1 MKKELILN
9 HLINLY
15 LKENLPISSGE
26 LKKKCELPFSPS
38 TIRNYF
44 QKLDGEGL
52 ILKVHISSGSIPSKE
67 AIQRYW
73 YENLNFNNISLNRDS
88 FFETSKKYDV
98 FISFREK
105 KNLLLRDVINV
116 GNRFII
122 IDFQE
127 DEIILRYETEIFHLF
142 KEFIGYSLNDIKKM
156 LKMLKLD
163 YILKKI
169 VIINYQNF
177 NKEFLYKNYKEF
189 SIDKLITDEIFQQF
203 EKGLSFNNNFLA
215 YNIDAKIDKKEGE
228 FIMIGSLYNDYLSL
242 FEEIS
247 A

>member
-116 GNRFII
+116 ENRFII

-127 DEIILRYETEIFHLF
+127 NEIILRYKTEIFHLF

-163 YILKKI
+163 SVLKKI
-169 VIINYQNF
+169 VVTDYQNY

-228 FIMIGSLYNDYLSL
+228 FIMIGSLYNNYLSL